1 MPLDIKIKRANDSY
15 QHATLTVELGGS
27 LDTDTAPQLEKQLN
41 AALDDKVKDLVFDLA
56 KLTFISSA
64 GLRVFATARKFL
76 KQRGEQVSFVNLQPQ
91 IKEVFEI
98 VKALPGVAVFGS
110 VAEFDKY
117 LAARQR
123 IVLEG
128 E

>member
-1 MPLDIKIKRANDSY
+1 MSLDIKIKRNTDSS
-15 QHATLTVELGGS
+15 HNATLTVELGGS
-27 LDTDTAPQLEKQLN
+27 LDTATAPALEKQLN
-41 AALDDKVKDLVFDLA
+41 AALDDQVKDLVFDLA

-64 GLRVFATARKFL
+64 GLRIFAAARKLL

-91 IKEVFEI
+91 IREVFEI

-110 VAEFDKY
+110 IAEFDTY
-117 LAARQR
+117 IAARQKK
-123 IVLEG
+123 VLDG